1 MKLEALVGGRA
12 TVVGPETT
20 LGEAAGILVTGGLG
34 SLGVV
39 DDGRLIGIVTER
51 DIVRAIAEGVETEEA
66 EVSDWMSDAPD
77 TVSPDVEVE
86 EAAAWLL
93 EMGYRHLPVMH
104 AGELLG
110 IVSIRDVL
118 WAILG
123 GGATPTTSEDG

>member
-20 LGEAAGILVTGGLG
+20 LGEAADILVSDGLG

-39 DDGRLIGIVTER
+39 DEGRLVGIVTER
-51 DIVRAIAEGVETEEA
+51 DIVRAIARGVETEDA

-77 TVSPDVEVE
+77 TVDPEVEVE

-93 EMGYRHLPVMH
+93 EMGYRHLPVMRD
-104 AGELLG
+104 GELLG
-110 IVSIRDVL
+110 IVSMRDVL

-123 GGATPTTSEDG
+123 GGVRPTGDEA